1 LEENNAASQK
11 YSKVLDIRTHND
23 YVYVICC
30 KYVAIHS
37 ASRPERSG
45 YHRRSRSRFSALPWP
60 AWGQWAGK
68 L

>member
-1 LEENNAASQK
+1 
-11 YSKVLDIRTHND
+11 VLDIRTHND